1 MARRDQG
8 DDKERAR
15 RGQGGGKKRLEEG
28 KDRSRQERGESK
40 AMVKI
45 GLDMRI
51 GEARK
56 CQKSTRRLQGEDN
69 GSNTRKT
76 AIDLLII
83 NYKESQRG

>member
-1 MARRDQG
+1 
-8 DDKERAR
+8 
-15 RGQGGGKKRLEEG
+15 
-28 KDRSRQERGESK
+28 
-40 AMVKI
+40 MVKI